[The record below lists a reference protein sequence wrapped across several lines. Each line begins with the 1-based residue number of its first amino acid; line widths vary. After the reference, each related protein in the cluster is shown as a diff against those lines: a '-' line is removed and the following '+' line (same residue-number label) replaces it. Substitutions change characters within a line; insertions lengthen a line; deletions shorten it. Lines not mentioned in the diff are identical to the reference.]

1 MVALFDLF
9 APGFLVVGWIGCY
22 LAFLVCPYTYSEL
35 KYFQVDK
42 FQPVNERPPQA
53 PQQAPS
59 DNASTVTP
67 AEMTDTDVDPM
78 KAMAASAGV
87 PFMDTSNK
95 NPNAAGDDGWQGTP
109 KVYKHIE
116 GCPAGLEP
124 IHGSKGVWVYQETQY
139 FEAVAQAL
147 NIDYNQNNRYQIMD
161 LEGNTMFRAVESTGF
176 CWRCC
181 CGSNRPFDMFILDEE
196 NTKIL
201 SMHRRFTW
209 CPCAWPGC
217 LEDIRVY
224 HGPHDKH
231 DKNMEG
237 MIGRVTQNLCG
248 GWFKPTVFAST
259 PMGEQQVG

>member
-1 MVALFDLF
+1 
-9 APGFLVVGWIGCY
+9 
-22 LAFLVCPYTYSEL
+22 
-35 KYFQVDK
+35 
-42 FQPVNERPPQA
+42 
-53 PQQAPS
+53 
-59 DNASTVTP
+59 
-67 AEMTDTDVDPM
+67 MTDTDVDPI

-124 IHGSKGVWVYQETQY
+124 IHGSKGIWVYQETQY